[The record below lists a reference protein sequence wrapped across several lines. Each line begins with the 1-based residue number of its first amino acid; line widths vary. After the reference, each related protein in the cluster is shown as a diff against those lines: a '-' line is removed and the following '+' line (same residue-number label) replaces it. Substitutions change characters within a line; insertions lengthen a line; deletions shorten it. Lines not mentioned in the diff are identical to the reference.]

1 MVQWPEFHN
10 GVAAALRIA
19 QSFNKNRGKS
29 DIHQAS
35 HTRNWIMYHKPLEP
49 KHEHG
54 GFLLAIGLLGQFD
67 TLQPTDIYQHLK
79 STHDATTIG
88 ILLGRAASKIGTMDD
103 HDTRTLCIH
112 IPYLL
117 PPTLSI
123 DISLSIQSA
132 AVIGA
137 GLLYKGTSNRLM
149 TEMLLAQ
156 IGRKP
161 LSDKAIEREGY
172 ALASGIALGL
182 VNLGLGSKMQH
193 GGLADLR
200 LDERLIRYVE
210 GGKVM
215 DLPQSML
222 SQNFNHENSAKC
234 SSIKEGDMVN
244 VHITS

>member
-1 MVQWPEFHN
+1 M
-10 GVAAALRIA
+10 
-19 QSFNKNRGKS
+19 
-29 DIHQAS
+29 
-35 HTRNWIMYHKPLEP
+35 
-49 KHEHG
+49 
-54 GFLLAIGLLGQFD
+54 
-67 TLQPTDIYQHLK
+67 
-79 STHDATTIG
+79 
-88 ILLGRAASKIGTMDD
+88 LLGRPASKIGTMDD
-103 HDTRTLCIH
+103 HDTRTQCVH
-112 IPYLL
+112 IPSLL
-117 PPTLSI
+117 PPSMTI
-123 DISLSIQSA
+123 EISLSIQSA

-137 GLLYKGTSNRLM
+137 GLLFKGTSNRLM

-182 VNLGLGSKMQH
+182 VNLGVGSEMQ
-193 GGLADLR
+193 GLRDLK

-210 GGKVM
+210 GGKII

-222 SQNFNHENSAKC
+222 SQNYNHENTSKQGGC

>member
-1 MVQWPEFHN
+1 
-10 GVAAALRIA
+10 
-19 QSFNKNRGKS
+19 
-29 DIHQAS
+29 
-35 HTRNWIMYHKPLEP
+35 
-49 KHEHG
+49 
-54 GFLLAIGLLGQFD
+54 
-67 TLQPTDIYQHLK
+67 
-79 STHDATTIG
+79 
-88 ILLGRAASKIGTMDD
+88 MDD

-117 PPTLSI
+117 PPSLSI
-123 DISLSIQSA
+123 EISLSIQSA

-182 VNLGLGSKMQH
+182 VNLGIGSEMQ
-193 GGLADLR
+193 GISDLK
-200 LDERLIRYVE
+200 LNERLIRFVE
-210 GGKVM
+210 GGKTI

-222 SQNFNHENSAKC
+222 SMNFNHDNTKC
-234 SSIKEGDMVN
+234 SAIKEGDMVN
-244 VHITS
+244 VHITSPGALIALALIHLKSNNE

>member
-1 MVQWPEFHN
+1 M
-10 GVAAALRIA
+10 
-19 QSFNKNRGKS
+19 
-29 DIHQAS
+29 
-35 HTRNWIMYHKPLEP
+35 
-49 KHEHG
+49 
-54 GFLLAIGLLGQFD
+54 GLLGQLD

-117 PPTLSI
+117 PPTLSLEV
-123 DISLSIQSA
+123 SLSVQSA

-182 VNLGLGSKMQH
+182 VNLGIGNKM
-193 GGLADLR
+193 
-200 LDERLIRYVE
+200 
-210 GGKVM
+210 
-215 DLPQSML
+215 
-222 SQNFNHENSAKC
+222 
-234 SSIKEGDMVN
+234 
-244 VHITS
+244 

>member
-1 MVQWPEFHN
+1 M
-10 GVAAALRIA
+10 
-19 QSFNKNRGKS
+19 
-29 DIHQAS
+29 
-35 HTRNWIMYHKPLEP
+35 
-49 KHEHG
+49 
-54 GFLLAIGLLGQFD
+54 GLLGQLD

-117 PPTLSI
+117 PPTLSLEV
-123 DISLSIQSA
+123 SLSVQSA

-182 VNLGLGSKMQH
+182 VNLGIGNKMQ
-193 GGLADLR
+193 GLIDLK

-210 GGKVM
+210 GGKII

-222 SQNFNHENSAKC
+222 SQNFNHENTKC

-244 VHITS
+244 LHITSQGALIALSLIHLKSNNQAIADQLSMP